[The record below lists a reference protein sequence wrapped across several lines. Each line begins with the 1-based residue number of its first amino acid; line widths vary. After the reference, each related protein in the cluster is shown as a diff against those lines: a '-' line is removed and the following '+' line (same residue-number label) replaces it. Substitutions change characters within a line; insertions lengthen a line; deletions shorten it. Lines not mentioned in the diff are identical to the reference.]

1 MNDEGGVK
9 NLRNNEELLMKIV
22 SMSTDVRNMSLAFNQ
37 NPFSQ
42 QTQTAG
48 PSPETQPTNP
58 IQTQTAGQQAS
69 SDGSLQAQVNMIS
82 TQMQSTNAIALEAKK
97 KSDYIT
103 SQIDQIKKELEKN

>member
-1 MNDEGGVK
+1 
-9 NLRNNEELLMKIV
+9 MKIIIIILICLFF
-22 SMSTDVRNMSLAFNQ
+22 SLSITPINEFITNQ

-103 SQIDQIKKELEKN
+103 SQIDQIKKELEKKIDT

>member
-1 MNDEGGVK
+1 
-9 NLRNNEELLMKIV
+9 MKIIIIILICLFF
-22 SMSTDVRNMSLAFNQ
+22 SLSITPINEFITNQ

-58 IQTQTAGQQAS
+58 IQTQTAGPVAS

-103 SQIDQIKKELEKN
+103 SQIDQIKKELEKKIDT